1 MQDVKII
8 DIDNVQWNMKDQE
21 ARNKIVEVDTILKK
35 QKTIIDGLVQSNYIN
50 KRVDFKINR
59 ENPVWIKIN
68 NLYSKE
74 FFENNVFAFMSRNGE
89 YHQVMCGITD
99 ENIPVVPLWVR
110 FFEGTNKISNMRF
123 KDGVIWALLAGW
135 SILRVQQIAGTPIE
149 IVLTEEVPPA
159 DAVHITMKQI
169 QMS

>member
-1 MQDVKII
+1 MADVKIV

-21 ARNKIVEVDTILKK
+21 ARDKIVEVDTILKN

-50 KRVDFKINR
+50 KRVDFQINR

-68 NLYSKE
+68 NLYSKG

-89 YHQVMCGITD
+89 YHQVICGTTD
-99 ENIPVVPLWVR
+99 GSVPVEPLWIR
-110 FFEGTNKISNMRF
+110 FFEGTHKIYSMRF
-123 KDGVIWALLAGW
+123 KDGVIWTFLAGW
-135 SILRVQQIAGTPIE
+135 SVLRVQQIAGTPIE

-159 DAVHITMKQI
+159 DAVQITMKQI